1 MDEYKCAFSS
11 TLVSNLFGCDKA
23 EQVTRRGGPDI
34 ACTSDAAHQ
43 RCEQLFQRMKA
54 AALPAFGVEDDLLS
68 MPHSVLVKIQ
78 HGGLLGLQRLLEPGA
93 AGSAAVQNVH
103 ALVDQTVGKYG
114 NPDVIPCPA
123 LVQDMTSYKLR
134 RRG

>member
-1 MDEYKCAFSS
+1 MEEYKCAFSN
-11 TLVSNLFGCDKA
+11 TLMTNQFGCEKS

-43 RCEQLFQRMKA
+43 RCEKLFQQMKA

-78 HGGLLGLQRLLEPGA
+78 HGGLLGLQRLLESGA
-93 AGSAAVQNVH
+93 AGSAAVKNVH
-103 ALVDQTVGKYG
+103 ALVDQAVEKY
-114 NPDVIPCPA
+114 NDLDAIPCPA
-123 LVQDMTSYKLR
+123 LVEDMTSFKLK

>member
-1 MDEYKCAFSS
+1 MDEYKCAFSN
-11 TLVSNLFGCDKA
+11 TLITNQFGCEKA

-34 ACTSDAAHQ
+34 ACMSDAAHQ
-43 RCEQLFQRMKA
+43 RCEQLFQQMKA

-78 HGGLLGLQRLLEPGA
+78 HGGLLGLQRLLDGA
-93 AGSAAVQNVH
+93 AGSGGVKNIH
-103 ALVDQTVGKYG
+103 ALVDQAIGKY
-114 NPDVIPCPA
+114 NSLDAVPCPA
-123 LVQDMTSYKLR
+123 LVQDMTAYKLR

>member
-1 MDEYKCAFSS
+1 MDEHKCAFSN
-11 TLVSNLFGCDKA
+11 TLITNQFGCDKA

-34 ACTSDAAHQ
+34 ACTSGAAHQ
-43 RCEQLFQRMKA
+43 RCEKLFQQMKA

-78 HGGLLGLQRLLEPGA
+78 FGGLLGLQRLLDGA
-93 AGSAAVQNVH
+93 AGSGDVKNIH
-103 ALVDQTVGKYG
+103 ALVDQTIGKYD
-114 NPDVIPCPA
+114 NLDSVPYPA

>member
-1 MDEYKCAFSS
+1 MEEYKCAFSS
-11 TLVSNLFGCDKA
+11 TLITNQFGCEKA

-43 RCEQLFQRMKA
+43 RCEKLFRQMKA

-78 HGGLLGLQRLLEPGA
+78 FGGLLGLQRHLGGGA
-93 AGSAAVQNVH
+93 DSGDVKNIH
-103 ALVDQTVGKYG
+103 ALVDQAIGKY
-114 NPDVIPCPA
+114 NSLDAVPYPA
-123 LVQDMTSYKLR
+123 LVQDMITYKLR

>member
-11 TLVSNLFGCDKA
+11 TLMTNLFGCDKA
-23 EQVTRRGGPDI
+23 ERVTRRGGPDI

-43 RCEQLFQRMKA
+43 RCEKLFQQMKV

-78 HGGLLGLQRLLEPGA
+78 HGGLLGLQRLLDGA
-93 AGSAAVQNVH
+93 TGSGDVKNVH
-103 ALVDQTVGKYG
+103 ALVDQTIGKY
-114 NPDVIPCPA
+114 NSLDAVPCPA
-123 LVQDMTSYKLR
+123 LVQDMTGYKLR

>member
-1 MDEYKCAFSS
+1 MEPYKCAFSN
-11 TLVSNLFGCDKA
+11 TLITKQFGCEKG

-34 ACTSDAAHQ
+34 ACTSEAAHQ
-43 RCEQLFQRMKA
+43 RCEKLFQKMKA

-78 HGGLLGLQRLLEPGA
+78 LGGLLGLQRLLSSGA
-93 AGSAAVQNVH
+93 ADSAEVKNIH
-103 ALVDQTVGKYG
+103 ALVDQAVGQYESL
-114 NPDVIPCPA
+114 DAVPCPA
-123 LVQDMTSYKLR
+123 LVEDMTSYKLR

>member
-1 MDEYKCAFSS
+1 MDQYKCAFSN
-11 TLVSNLFGCDKA
+11 TLVTNQFACENA

-43 RCEQLFQRMKA
+43 RCEKLFQQMKA

-78 HGGLLGLQRLLEPGA
+78 HGGLLGLQRLLDGA
-93 AGSAAVQNVH
+93 TGSGDVKNVH
-103 ALVDQTVGKYG
+103 ALVDQTIEKY
-114 NPDVIPCPA
+114 NSLDAVPYPA
-123 LVQDMTSYKLR
+123 LVQDMTTYKLR
-134 RRG
+134 RRV